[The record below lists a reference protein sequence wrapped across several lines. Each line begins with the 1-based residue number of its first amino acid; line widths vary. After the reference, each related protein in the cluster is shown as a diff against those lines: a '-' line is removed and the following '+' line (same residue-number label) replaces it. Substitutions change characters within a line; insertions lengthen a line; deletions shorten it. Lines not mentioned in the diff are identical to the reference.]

1 MAVKTIDELCNV
13 LLDKRAKAAAGGGE
27 KAVAKHKAKGSLT
40 ARERIDLLMDE
51 GSFVELDEFVEHRCT
66 NFGME
71 NKKYLGDGVV
81 TGYGTVGGRIVYVF
95 SQDFTVLGGSLGQMH
110 AAKIC
115 KVMDL
120 ALRNG
125 CPIVG
130 INDSG
135 GARIQEAVDALDG
148 YGGIFYR
155 NTISSGIIPQMSVI
169 VGPTAGG
176 AVYSPAL
183 TDYIFMVDKI
193 SIMHIT
199 GPAVI
204 KTVTGEEISSEELG
218 GAKTHNSRSGNAH
231 FFAASEQEC
240 FQQVR
245 DVLSYLPSNNMGDAP
260 RVATSDP
267 VSRAEMALRTMVPTD
282 SNKGYDVHSV
292 IKAVVDDGKF
302 VEVQAMWAKNIVIGY
317 ASFDGL
323 PVGIV
328 ANQASVMAGCLD
340 IDCSDKASRFI
351 RHCDA
356 FNLPI
361 VTFVDVPGYLPGKAH
376 EWGGIIRHGAK
387 MLYAY
392 SEATVPLITVVMR
405 KAYGG
410 AYIGMCSKAL
420 GADSVLAWPQSQIA
434 VMGAAGAANI
444 IFRKEIEAA
453 KDPQAERAELISE
466 YEDAFATPYQ
476 AASRG
481 YVDKVILP
489 EETRYEVIQALKA
502 HRTKRQALPRKKHGV
517 MPN

>member
-204 KTVTGEEISSEELG
+204 KTGTGG
-218 GAKTHNSRSGNAH
+218 VGRRQNS
-231 FFAASEQEC
+231 
-240 FQQVR
+240 
-245 DVLSYLPSNNMGDAP
+245 
-260 RVATSDP
+260 
-267 VSRAEMALRTMVPTD
+267 
-282 SNKGYDVHSV
+282 
-292 IKAVVDDGKF
+292 
-302 VEVQAMWAKNIVIGY
+302 
-317 ASFDGL
+317 
-323 PVGIV
+323 
-328 ANQASVMAGCLD
+328 
-340 IDCSDKASRFI
+340 
-351 RHCDA
+351 
-356 FNLPI
+356 
-361 VTFVDVPGYLPGKAH
+361 
-376 EWGGIIRHGAK
+376 
-387 MLYAY
+387 
-392 SEATVPLITVVMR
+392 
-405 KAYGG
+405 
-410 AYIGMCSKAL
+410 
-420 GADSVLAWPQSQIA
+420 
-434 VMGAAGAANI
+434 
-444 IFRKEIEAA
+444 
-453 KDPQAERAELISE
+453 
-466 YEDAFATPYQ
+466 
-476 AASRG
+476 
-481 YVDKVILP
+481 
-489 EETRYEVIQALKA
+489 
-502 HRTKRQALPRKKHGV
+502 
-517 MPN
+517 

>member
-204 KTVTGEEISSEELG
+204 KTVPGEEISSEELG

-317 ASFDGL
+317 ASFDGM

-361 VTFVDVPGYLPGKAH
+361 VTFVDVPGYLPGKAQ